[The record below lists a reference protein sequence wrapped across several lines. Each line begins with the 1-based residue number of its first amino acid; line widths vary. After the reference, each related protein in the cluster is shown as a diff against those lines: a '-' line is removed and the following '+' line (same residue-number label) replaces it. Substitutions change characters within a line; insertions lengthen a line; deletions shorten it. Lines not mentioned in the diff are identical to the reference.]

1 VQGRLPRPGLREAI
15 TSRSLARRFA
25 GAGLNED
32 LAMLDTTFRIVGL
45 FEAGESSAESEV
57 WTDLKVLGQAGQR
70 GSTLSSVQLR
80 AASAASLAAIKDRLV
95 NDEQFALKA
104 LVEPDYFK
112 EQAIAGLAIKIV
124 GRLIAFFLTLGA
136 MFAVANTMFAAV
148 ASRAREI
155 GTLRAL
161 GFSRSNVL
169 ASFMIESLVLCL
181 LGGALGCLGTL
192 PVNGL
197 STGTANWQTFSEIT
211 FSFRFGPSV
220 LLQGTL
226 LAIVMGMLGGLF
238 PAIRSTR
245 MRIVDALREV

>member
-1 VQGRLPRPGLREAI
+1 VREAI
-15 TSRSLARRFA
+15 TSRIIAARFV

-32 LAMLDTTFRIVGL
+32 LEILESKFRIVGL
-45 FEAGESSAESEV
+45 FEAGESAAESEV
-57 WTDLKVLGQAGQR
+57 WTDLKVLAQAAQR
-70 GSTLSSVQLR
+70 GNTLSSVQLR
-80 AASAASLAAIKDRLV
+80 TASQADLNAIRDRLV

-104 LVEPDYFK
+104 MAEPDYYK
-112 EQAIAGLAIKIV
+112 DQAIAGVAIKVV

-136 MFAVANTMFAAV
+136 MFAVANTMYGAV

-169 ASFMIESLVLCL
+169 ASFLIESLVLCL
-181 LGGALGCLGTL
+181 LGGLIGCLGTL
-192 PVNGL
+192 PANGL

-211 FSFRFGPSV
+211 FSFRFGPEV
-220 LLQGTL
+220 LVRGAL
-226 LAIVMGMLGGLF
+226 LAILMGMVGGLF

-245 MRIVDALREV
+245 MRIVDALREI